1 MSPNDMMDQWLSD
14 AAFQQEIVETSFRK
28 KIILHGLAGH
38 ADSSGAEPCLVFVV
52 KDHRTGAI
60 DNSFVVVNPTLE
72 EMEEGKAD
80 LLDFLHNLPEP
91 CSDKE
96 WMEQIMAALR
106 EVLHREED
114 DNAQPLVVATAF
126 SGGGGWC
133 VVFWSRNLQG
143 ERIDMWAVIN
153 PSLEEVREHARAAW
167 KQADA
172 HRRALEIF
180 KAPWDHVEILERAWI
195 ESQEGQE
202 GQGESGPLGE
212 GVSVEVEDSVGMT
225 LRSPKRAVALL
236 PLTHSPSEMAR
247 IAADHGGG
255 FLGRLVELVYQEM
268 EVEA

>member
-1 MSPNDMMDQWLSD
+1 MNPNDMMDQWLSD
-14 AAFQQEIVETSFRK
+14 AAFQQEIVEISFRK
-28 KIILHGLAGH
+28 RITLHGLAGQ
-38 ADSSGAEPCLVFVV
+38 ADSTGAEPCLVFVV
-52 KDHRTGAI
+52 KNHRTGAI
-60 DNSFVVVNPTLE
+60 DNAFVVVNPTLE

-91 CSDKE
+91 RSDKE

-106 EVLHREED
+106 STGSSRE
-114 DNAQPLVVATAF
+114 DNGLPRAHASVF
-126 SGGGGWC
+126 SASGGWC
-133 VVFWSRNLQG
+133 VVFWTHDIQG
-143 ERIDMWAVIN
+143 KRIDLFAAIN
-153 PSLEEVREHARAAW
+153 PSLEELRQRGREAW
-167 KQADA
+167 KTVDA

-180 KAPWDHVEILERAWI
+180 KAPWDHVEILERAWV
-195 ESQEGQE
+195 ESQE

-212 GVSVEVEDSVGMT
+212 GVSVEVEDNVGMT

-268 EVEA
+268 EVEP